1 MKINLIANRF
11 ASVCLHA
18 DGFSQNRGQ
27 CRNMIMTLFS
37 LFVGSHGFIY
47 SMCMCVLANEVAEQQ
62 SNFND
67 TSFSPSQMAKVSKMV
82 TLTLSHRPISTE
94 VDEEFCHS

>member
-1 MKINLIANRF
+1 MVLF
-11 ASVCLHA
+11 TVC
-18 DGFSQNRGQ
+18 
-27 CRNMIMTLFS
+27 
-37 LFVGSHGFIY
+37 V
-47 SMCMCVLANEVAEQQ
+47 CVLAHEVAEQQ